1 LQKDGVSKQAEIH
14 RLVAGAFIGPCPPR
28 KEVNHI
34 DGRPANNA
42 VKNLEYVTRS
52 ENVTHAY
59 RMGLLQPVR
68 GEASGSAKLTD
79 HDIRLIRRSPL
90 GTYALSIHYQVAT
103 VTIKRIRNGTIW
115 KHVT

>member
-1 LQKDGVSKQAEIH
+1 M
-14 RLVAGAFIGPCPPR
+14 
-28 KEVNHI
+28 

-42 VKNLEYVTRS
+42 VENLEYVTRS

-59 RMGLLQPVR
+59 RMGLIQPAK
-68 GEASGSAKLTD
+68 GEASRNAKLTE

-103 VTIKRIRNGTIW
+103 ATIKRIRNGTIW